1 MASEHVDLNRFIVS
15 QLEAQYR
22 TIKQATDDL
31 TDEQLYYQPTA
42 DTNCVGWLMWHLSRW
57 RDSLSAAITG
67 ESQVWVSGGWA
78 TRFGLSEMGTGLGD
92 TPEQVTAFRVEREL
106 LLGYAEAAHRATL
119 ERVTPLTAAR
129 FEQPVEHPPGASRP
143 AWQALAGMCGDSYQ
157 HAGQIAYLRGMITG
171 YGWR

>member
-42 DTNCVGWLMWHLSRW
+42 ETNSIGWLMWHLSRW

-92 TPEQVTAFRVEREL
+92 TPEQVTAFRVERDL
-106 LLGYAEAAHRATL
+106 LLGYVETAHRATL

-129 FEQPVEHPPGASRP
+129 FEQPVEHPPVASRP